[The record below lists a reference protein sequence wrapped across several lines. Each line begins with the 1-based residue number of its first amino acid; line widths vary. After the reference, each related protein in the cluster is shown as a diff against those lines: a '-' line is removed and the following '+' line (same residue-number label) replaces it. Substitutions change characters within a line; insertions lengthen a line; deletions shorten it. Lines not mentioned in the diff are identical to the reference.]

1 MIPGSNLLNKAFTLI
16 GKSTVSYYA
25 DAGRT
30 LNDVGQY
37 VTSYSAAS
45 SVTGSLQPVK
55 QELYDKYGLDFQ
67 KKYFMLY
74 VSRDAVDVSR
84 DVSGDQFE
92 YNGKRYQCES
102 LTNWYSIDGW
112 VSILAV
118 QVGEGA

>member
-16 GKSTVSYYA
+16 GKTTVSYYT

-30 LNDVGQY
+30 VNAVGQY
-37 VTSYSAAS
+37 VTSYSAAAN
-45 SVTGSLQPVK
+45 VTGSLQAVK

-67 KKYFMLY
+67 KKYYMLY
-74 VSRDAVDVSR
+74 VSRDAIDVGR

-92 YNGKRYQCES
+92 HNGYRYQCES

-118 QVGEGA
+118 QVSEVA